1 VSTAACRARG
11 PLEARFVSALRWP
24 EEAGEEAAAAAAAAR
39 EAAREAAR
47 AHGEEQRGVLEKY
60 DGDGDG
66 FLSRVELGVLAE
78 EQYALRLPD
87 DALDALYGGLAEA
100 RPVAA
105 SRAGAGA
112 DGAPEEAPAP
122 ELRGVPV
129 GAWQR
134 LRVALGIRR
143 ELVRDRARRAAREVR
158 QGGWQCDLEQT
169 LAEVG
174 GLEAQVAEA
183 QGEGEGLGELGEGTP
198 AAELARALAQAAQR
212 LLDLEHRE
220 WLLQSGTARE
230 IRARAGTMLAA
241 LKAAAAVHAE
251 FRKRVVEKS
260 NQESEI
266 MQTKVANVLQA
277 HADDCAVFIATV
289 DGENEGNGVLSR
301 DDVLGFLRPRW
312 EDPVDEFPEEA
323 VTGWLSQLAGSND
336 GVAREALLRPQR
348 VRYRVEK
355 NVALTDG
362 LNVKESTVLRRL
374 RPGEFVFLLDSPIL
388 EDVFQVIRIKVRTS
402 TDAAVG
408 YVTIKGNLGTTYI
421 QSQHGAADRS
431 DAQVAS

>member
-1 VSTAACRARG
+1 GECFYLCVFICVSWG
-11 PLEARFVSALRWP
+11 PFMFVPLLR
-24 EEAGEEAAAAAAAAR
+24 
-39 EAAREAAR
+39 
-47 AHGEEQRGVLEKY
+47 V
-60 DGDGDG
+60 
-66 FLSRVELGVLAE
+66 
-78 EQYALRLPD
+78 
-87 DALDALYGGLAEA
+87 
-100 RPVAA
+100 
-105 SRAGAGA
+105 
-112 DGAPEEAPAP
+112 PEEAPAP

-212 LLDLEHRE
+212 LLDLEAEAKRCLKQASPSLEAHPDQEHRE